1 MSQSRSDGL
10 MYRLMSR
17 LNPRIAQNYQKGIGP
32 TRVVLLLTTTGRKSG
47 LPRVTP
53 LQYEELEGDY
63 LIGSARG
70 AQADWYRNI
79 QANPQVE
86 VQLGERRWRGM
97 AEPVDDPRRVADFLE
112 LRKKRHPF
120 FIGLV
125 MRLEGLPWRY
135 SRQDL
140 ERFAAQKAL
149 VIIRPQTE
157 PADPDMFNA

>member
-1 MSQSRSDGL
+1 MSQSHSAGL

-17 LNPRIAQNYQKGIGP
+17 LNPRIIQNYQKGTGL

-53 LQYEELEGDY
+53 LQYEELRGEY
-63 LIGSARG
+63 YIGSARG

-97 AEPVDDPRRVADFLE
+97 AEPVDNPRRVADFLE
-112 LRKKRHPF
+112 LRKKRHRF

-135 SRQDL
+135 SRLDL

-157 PADPDMFNA
+157 PSTPKTFS